1 MRVLVAASLAV
12 LTLASCTD
20 LTLPPPP
27 APPGPG
33 SVQGTLVY
41 AVPGRT
47 TAEPAVGATV
57 RLANSTLEAVAG
69 EDGYFRLENLVT
81 QGGTL
86 LIQFDVDR
94 DGAPDRQRR
103 LDLAGYGAGFGKDV
117 SLGTVLL
124 GRNSTVAGIARR
136 GDAADQPTGHAGTSV
151 FVPEGPFATQ
161 TADDGSFLLEA
172 MPEGPLTL
180 AFFRPGYES
189 TVQSTTLRAGERLQL
204 ETVLLTVKPVADLP
218 GTLGGTVLQAD
229 GAPAEGATVSLPG
242 LGVVAT
248 TDADGRFSA

>member
-1 MRVLVAASLAV
+1 MRSFLVASLAV
-12 LTLASCTD
+12 LALASCVD
-20 LTLPPPP
+20 LTLPPLPT
-27 APPGPG
+27 PPGPG

-47 TAEPAVGATV
+47 TAEPAAGARV
-57 RLANSTLEAVAG
+57 QLANSTLETVAG

-86 LIQFDVDR
+86 LIQFDVDG

-103 LDLAGYGAGFGKDV
+103 LDLAAYGAGFGKDV

-124 GRNSTVAGIARR
+124 GRNATVVGVARR
-136 GDAADQPTGHAGTSV
+136 GDLAGQATGHAGTSV

-180 AFFRPGYES
+180 AFFRPG
-189 TVQSTTLRAGERLQL
+189 
-204 ETVLLTVKPVADLP
+204 
-218 GTLGGTVLQAD
+218 
-229 GAPAEGATVSLPG
+229 
-242 LGVVAT
+242 
-248 TDADGRFSA
+248 